1 MCKCTCC
8 GGRNICGPIIPP
20 NEKAYNFRI
29 GLIVIIVLHFICFV
43 VKAWF
48 LGFFSA
54 LTDIVAITILI
65 LAIIRFDY
73 CQLMVYIVLN
83 LSEVFAL
90 IVVLGYYLQTDMGKN
105 APKRSEEESS
115 EDNAGKHK
123 SDGKDSNPHDKGGS
137 KESMAFSMK
146 MHHHS
151 YNGRKTFGNKMSSTI
166 FFRDFIDTLL

>member
-8 GGRNICGPIIPP
+8 GGRNICGPIIPV

-29 GLIVIIVLHFICFV
+29 GLIVIVVLHFACFV
-43 VKAWF
+43 VKAYF

-54 LTDIVAITILI
+54 LTDIIAITVLI

-90 IVVLGYYLQTDMGKN
+90 LVVLGYYLQTDMGKN
-105 APKRSEEESS
+105 LPKRSEEDSS
-115 EDNAGKHK
+115 EEGAPGKHK
-123 SDGKDSNPHDKGGS
+123 QTDPK
-137 KESMAFSMK
+137 KE
-146 MHHHS
+146 
-151 YNGRKTFGNKMSSTI
+151 T
-166 FFRDFIDTLL
+166 

>member
-29 GLIVIIVLHFICFV
+29 GLIVLVILHFITFV

-65 LAIIRFDY
+65 VAIIRFDY
-73 CQLMVYIVLN
+73 CQIMVYIVLN

-90 IVVLGYYLQTDMGKN
+90 LIVLGYYLQTDMGKN
-105 APKRSEEESS
+105 APHRS
-115 EDNAGKHK
+115 D
-123 SDGKDSNPHDKGGS
+123 
-137 KESMAFSMK
+137 
-146 MHHHS
+146 
-151 YNGRKTFGNKMSSTI
+151 
-166 FFRDFIDTLL
+166 

>member
-8 GGRNICGPIIPP
+8 GPRNLCGPIIPP

-29 GLIVIIVLHFICFV
+29 GLIVILCLHAILFV
-43 VKAWF
+43 AKAFF

-65 LAIIRFDY
+65 VAIVRFDY

-105 APKRSEEESS
+105 APHRSEEEAS
-115 EDNAGKHK
+115 EDSAAGKHK
-123 SDGKDSNPHDKGGS
+123 GTTTTSDKTDNTDHGERSNPHDKGGS
-137 KESMAFSMK
+137 KEEMDHFSIRK
-146 MHHHS
+146 HHLHLHDS
-151 YNGRKTFGNKMSSTI
+151 
-166 FFRDFIDTLL
+166 LV

>member
-1 MCKCTCC
+1 M
-8 GGRNICGPIIPP
+8 CGPIIPV

-29 GLIVIIVLHFICFV
+29 GLIIIICLHFACFV

-54 LTDIVAITILI
+54 LTDIIAIVVLI

-105 APKRSEEESS
+105 APKRTEEESA
-115 EDNAGKHK
+115 EDSATGKSHK
-123 SDGKDSNPHDKGGS
+123 TVDPKKDPNPHDKGGS
-137 KESMAFSMK
+137 KESIDGFSFV
-146 MHHHS
+146 
-151 YNGRKTFGNKMSSTI
+151 R
-166 FFRDFIDTLL
+166 